1 MEIHNIVIPEKEIV
15 IAHTPIFDLVKK
27 PAPYD
32 DKPEFRPFAIKS
44 PDWVMMIVEKD
55 GKFLTVEQLR
65 YGIDKNMVEFPCGM
79 IEENEPAI
87 EAGIRELQEETGI
100 QVKIE
105 DVEYI
110 GSSYAN
116 PAFMTNKMNYFYVN
130 LNTAKYVVSAQN
142 LDEHERLNVAWLD
155 KNTFIDNVDNINV
168 EQQSVFTAAAIHFYN
183 NNNR

>member
-1 MEIHNIVIPEKEIV
+1 MEIHNIVILEKEIV

-32 DKPEFRPFAIKS
+32 DKPAFRPFAIKS

-105 DVEYI
+105 DVQYI

-130 LNTAKYVVSAQN
+130 LNTAKLV
-142 LDEHERLNVAWLD
+142 LL
-155 KNTFIDNVDNINV
+155 INYLIEKFLQYKLYSKILILV
-168 EQQSVFTAAAIHFYN
+168 HLYH
-183 NNNR
+183 